1 GAVVA
6 GGGGGKVG
14 LEEVYLGAGLGFLLL
29 ALVAWGFLGQM
40 EKRTR

>member
-1 GAVVA
+1 LLA
-6 GGGGGKVG
+6 GEVGGKVG